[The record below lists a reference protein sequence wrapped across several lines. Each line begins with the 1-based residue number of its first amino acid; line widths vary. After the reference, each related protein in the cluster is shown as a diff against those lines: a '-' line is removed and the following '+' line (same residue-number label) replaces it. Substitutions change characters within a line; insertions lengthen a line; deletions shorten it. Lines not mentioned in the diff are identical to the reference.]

1 MTRRNWLMVVPLA
14 AGTLFALWTAVQTD
28 RQLRRE
34 LLAKVNFVSRAIDI
48 DHALSLTGT
57 VTDLTSP
64 DYRRLMEQLANVKA
78 ASDKY
83 RYVYLMSRTDKD
95 EIVFLLD
102 VQNETIGSAPSSLP
116 GEIYEDASP
125 ELVAAFDN
133 KKAFVEGPLPDDWGV
148 WVSAIVPLV
157 NPRNG
162 ELIAMLGMDIDAG
175 DWNRTV
181 MLKAALPASLGAA
194 LFLTLALSGV
204 AYTHY
209 LSLKRTQE
217 SLRQSEQRHRL
228 LINNAVSGIAVH
240 RMLYDRQGNPTDFVF
255 LDVNPAFEQHTGLR
269 PDKVVGRC
277 ATEVLPGIEKTSLIG
292 IYGKVVATGQPA
304 SIEQYYAPFKRH
316 YSINAYK
323 VTDTQFATVFQDITT
338 HKQAEEAI
346 QESRRKLTTLLANLP
361 GMSYRCLNVPEW
373 TMEFVSEGSLKL
385 TGYAAAELTGNTGIS
400 FNEVI
405 FPDDRTRLW
414 EKWQSVLAEHG
425 RFEEEYRICTKDGTI
440 KWVWEQGH
448 GVYSAAGELL
458 ALEGFITDVT
468 ARKLAEEKLRDAL
481 DEADQLNSFLE
492 VQTKHATH
500 LATLAEAANAAKSQF
515 LANMSHEIRTPM
527 NGVIGMTGL
536 LLDTELTDEQ
546 REYAQ
551 IVSSCGESLLS
562 LINDILDY
570 SKIEAGKLEL
580 ETLDFDIRDLLD
592 DFSGMMAMRA
602 HEKGL
607 EFICASAPEVP
618 SWLRGD
624 PGRLRQILTNLTGN
638 AIKFTER
645 GEVQVHVETVEQDAD
660 SALLRFCV
668 QDTGIGIAADKMDV
682 LFRSFSQVDAST
694 TRRYGGTGLGLAI
707 SRQLAEIMGGQTGVT
722 SEVGRGSTFW
732 FTARVGLQ
740 PDRPQ
745 TRTLP
750 GSICGK
756 RILVVDDNATNR
768 TILNVRLTS
777 WGAAV
782 TEAADGPT
790 ALETM
795 AEAVGSGTPFDA
807 AIIDMQMPDMDGLML
822 GSAIRQ
828 DRRFASVSLLM
839 MTSLGQQISA
849 EAIEQSGFSGCLSKP
864 IRLSEFFACLTS
876 VLAGAADAGTL
887 SAEPGTGAASVK
899 RHRTA
904 RILLAEDNI
913 ANQQVAL
920 GILRKMGLHAHAVA
934 NGAEAIQSLEEFSYD
949 LLLMD
954 VQMPHMDGLEATRR
968 IRDPKSGVQNP
979 GIPIIAMTAHA
990 MKGDREMCL
999 KAGMNDYVAKPI
1011 SPRELAEKLCQ
1022 WLPDDSVLSAAMT
1035 ATREAISVTGGR
1047 T

>member
-1 MTRRNWLMVVPLA
+1 MTRRNWMMVAPLA
-14 AGTLFALWTAVQTD
+14 AGVLFAIWTAVQTD
-28 RQLRRE
+28 RQLRDE
-34 LLAKVNFVSRAIDI
+34 LLAKVDFVSRAIDI

-64 DYRRLMEQLANVKA
+64 DYRRLIEQLANVKA

-83 RYVYLMSRTDKD
+83 RYVYLMSRTDKG
-95 EIVFLLD
+95 EIIFLLD

-125 ELVAAFDN
+125 ELVAAFDD
-133 KKAFVEGPLPDDWGV
+133 KTAFVEGPLPDEWGV

-175 DWNRTV
+175 DWTRTV

-217 SLRQSEQRHRL
+217 SLHQSEQRHRL
-228 LINNAVSGIAVH
+228 LIGNAASGIAVH
-240 RMLYDRQGNPTDFVF
+240 RMLYDRHGAPADFVF
-255 LDVNPAFEQHTGLR
+255 LDVNPAFEKHTGLR
-269 PDKVVGRC
+269 PDAVVGRC
-277 ATEVLPGIEKTSLIG
+277 ATEVLPGIANTSLIA
-292 IYGKVVATGQPA
+292 IYGTVVATGQPA
-304 SIEQYYAPFKRH
+304 SLEQYYAPLNRH

-323 VTDTQFATVFQDITT
+323 VTDDQFATVFQDITE

-361 GMSYRCLNVPEW
+361 GMSYRCKNDVHW
-373 TMEFVSEGSLKL
+373 TMEFVSEGCVAL
-385 TGYAAAELTGNTGIS
+385 TGYR
-400 FNEVI
+400 
-405 FPDDRTRLW
+405 PDDLIDNRVLPFDELILPDHRAAIW
-414 EKWQSVLAEHG
+414 DKWQQVLARNEQ
-425 RFEEEYRICTKDGTI
+425 FAEEYPLRTKDGTV

-448 GVYSAAGELL
+448 GVFSESGELL
-458 ALEGFITDVT
+458 ALEGFITDIT

-481 DEADQLNSFLE
+481 DKADQLNGILE
-492 VQTKHATH
+492 VQTKNATH

-580 ETLDFDIRDLLD
+580 ETLDFDIRDLLE

-607 EFICASAPEVP
+607 EFICAAEPDVP

-645 GEVQVHVETVEQDAD
+645 GEVQVRVETVEEDAD
-660 SALLRFCV
+660 SVLLRFCV
-668 QDTGIGIAADKMDV
+668 QDTGIGIPAEKMGV

-722 SEVGRGSTFW
+722 SEAGRGSTFW

-745 TRTLP
+745 TRTLSD
-750 GSICGK
+750 SICGK

-768 TILNVRLTS
+768 AILAVRLTS

-782 TEAADGPT
+782 AEAPDGPI
-790 ALETM
+790 ALEKM
-795 AEAVGSGTPFDA
+795 AEAFESGTPFDA
-807 AIIDMQMPDMDGLML
+807 AVIDMQMPDMDGLML
-822 GSAIRQ
+822 GSALRQ
-828 DRRFASVSLLM
+828 DSRFASVSLLM
-839 MTSLGQQISA
+839 MTSLGQQIGRPA
-849 EAIEQSGFSGCLSKP
+849 LEQSGFSGCLSKP
-864 IRLSEFFACLTS
+864 VRLSEFFVCLTS
-876 VLAGAADAGTL
+876 ILAGAAGAGPL
-887 SAEPGTGAASVK
+887 SAEPGTDAASVK

-913 ANQQVAL
+913 VNQQVAL
-920 GILRKMGLHAHAVA
+920 SILRKMGLHAHAVA
-934 NGAEAIQSLEEFSYD
+934 NGAEAIQSLEEFPYD

-954 VQMPHMDGLEATRR
+954 VQMPEMDGFEATKI
-968 IRDPKSGVQNP
+968 IRDPRSAVLNHN
-979 GIPIIAMTAHA
+979 IPILAMTAHA
-990 MKGDREMCL
+990 MQGDREKCL
-999 KAGMNDYVAKPI
+999 TAGMNDYLSKPV
-1011 SPRELAEKLCQ
+1011 SPKTLAEKLDQ
-1022 WLPDDSVLSAAMT
+1022 WLPEDSILPGATT
-1035 ATREAISVTGGR
+1035 ATRQAISVPGDR